1 MTKHP
6 RHRLSKSAL
15 LTYAL
20 WGARAEFNG
29 LLPYGDDDDIDEI
42 EKDIA
47 EISRRIKL
55 SNAARARKKGD
66 QK

>member
-6 RHRLSKSAL
+6 RHRLPKSML
-15 LTYAL
+15 LSYAL
-20 WGARAEFNG
+20 WGARAELNG
-29 LLPYGDDDDIDEI
+29 LSPYGDDDDVDEI

-47 EISRRIKL
+47 EIRRRIKL
-55 SNAARARKKGD
+55 SNAAHARKKGD

>member
-6 RHRLSKSAL
+6 RHRLSKSVL

-20 WGARAEFNG
+20 WGARDELNRSSR
-29 LLPYGDDDDIDEI
+29 YDDDDADEI

-47 EISRRIKL
+47 EIRRRIKL
-55 SNAARARKKGD
+55 SDAALARKKGD

>member
-6 RHRLSKSAL
+6 RHRLSKSVL

-20 WGARAEFNG
+20 WGARAELNG
-29 LLPYGDDDDIDEI
+29 LSRYDDDDADEI

-47 EISRRIKL
+47 EIRRRIKL
-55 SNAARARKKGD
+55 SNAAHARKKGD

>member
-6 RHRLSKSAL
+6 RHRLSKSVL

-20 WGARAEFNG
+20 WGARAELNG
-29 LLPYGDDDDIDEI
+29 LSSYDDDDADEI

-47 EISRRIKL
+47 EIRRRIKL
-55 SNAARARKKGD
+55 SDAAHARKKGD

>member
-6 RHRLSKSAL
+6 RHRLSKSVL

-20 WGARAEFNG
+20 WGARDELNRSSR
-29 LLPYGDDDDIDEI
+29 YDDDADEI

-47 EISRRIKL
+47 EIRRRIKL
-55 SNAARARKKGD
+55 SDAALARKKGD

>member
-6 RHRLSKSAL
+6 RHRLSKSVL

-20 WGARAEFNG
+20 WGARAGLNG
-29 LLPYGDDDDIDEI
+29 LSTYDDDDEI

-47 EISRRIKL
+47 EIRRRIKL
-55 SNAARARKKGD
+55 SDAAHARKKGD

>member
-6 RHRLSKSAL
+6 RHRLSKSVL

-20 WGARAEFNG
+20 WGARAELNG
-29 LLPYGDDDDIDEI
+29 LSPYDDDDDVDEI

-47 EISRRIKL
+47 EIRRRIKL
-55 SNAARARKKGD
+55 VDAAHARKEGD

>member
-6 RHRLSKSAL
+6 RHRLPKSVL
-15 LTYAL
+15 LAYAL
-20 WGARAEFNG
+20 QGARDELNG
-29 LLPYGDDDDIDEI
+29 LSPYDDEYASEV

-47 EISRRIKL
+47 EIRRRIKL
-55 SNAARARKKGD
+55 SDAAHARKKGD

>member
-6 RHRLSKSAL
+6 RHRLPKSML
-15 LTYAL
+15 LSYAL
-20 WGARAEFNG
+20 QGARAELNG
-29 LLPYGDDDDIDEI
+29 LPPYDDEYADEI

-47 EISRRIKL
+47 EIRRRIKL
-55 SNAARARKKGD
+55 SDAAHARKKGD

>member
-6 RHRLSKSAL
+6 RHRLSKSVL

-20 WGARAEFNG
+20 WGARAE
-29 LLPYGDDDDIDEI
+29 LIDSSPYDDVNEI
-42 EKDIA
+42 KKDIA
-47 EISRRIKL
+47 EIRRRIKL
-55 SNAARARKKGD
+55 VDAAHARKKGD